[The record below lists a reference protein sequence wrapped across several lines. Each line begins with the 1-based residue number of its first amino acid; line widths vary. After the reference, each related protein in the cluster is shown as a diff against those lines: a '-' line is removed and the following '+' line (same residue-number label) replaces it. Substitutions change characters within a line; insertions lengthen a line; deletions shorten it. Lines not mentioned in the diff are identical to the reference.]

1 MGAEDF
7 KVSFKGILFNKRR
20 VRNEIK
26 WKIRETYDGIGI
38 LYFHFRVLYN
48 LVSGL

>member
-1 MGAEDF
+1 MPGMGVEES

-26 WKIRETYDGIGI
+26 WKIRENYDKCPKSMT
-38 LYFHFRVLYN
+38 FREVRIF
-48 LVSGL
+48 